1 MDRQKR
7 VTVEMLVREA
17 GFCCP
22 FAFFINY
29 RDLGTKKTAQLI
41 GISPRTV
48 RSYKQLI
55 KERKLGCAGKPYCY
69 FGTGSSNTSSNE
81 REG

>member
-1 MDRQKR
+1 MGRQKR
-7 VTVEMLVREA
+7 VTVETLVREA

-41 GISPRTV
+41 GVSTRTV
-48 RSYKQLI
+48 RNYKHLI
-55 KERKLGCAGKPYCY
+55 KERKVACAGKSYCY
-69 FGTGSSNTSSNE
+69 FGTGSSNTSSND